1 MLDGEASKLYETFSS
16 LKNQQKGFLSNLV
29 NKVKFIFY
37 FRNQFM
43 MLIPRVI

>member
-29 NKVKFIFY
+29 NKVKFY